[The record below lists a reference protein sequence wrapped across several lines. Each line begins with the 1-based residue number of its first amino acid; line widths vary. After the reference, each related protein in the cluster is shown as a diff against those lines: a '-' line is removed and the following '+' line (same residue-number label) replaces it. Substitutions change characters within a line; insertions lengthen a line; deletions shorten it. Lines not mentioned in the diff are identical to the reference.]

1 MPYHPS
7 SSCSMP
13 TSVPGAIAAITS
25 QPGFSQ
31 PSKRYF
37 DVPSENLLDVGDT
50 SIYLMGAL
58 EDIINNFPPRSRYPH
73 EALQGLWSGPT
84 GIAYLLVQV
93 SSRSPDLVVSGQPAI
108 HWAQCYIAG
117 SRGHNLRLGSHGCGV
132 SDERLA
138 FEAVKAAL
146 TKDLRHVRD
155 FVAMVEQVAAVE
167 EFPDE
172 NLYGRAGTL
181 YLLRMIKHWVGAES
195 CGKIIDPA
203 IAEIANTV
211 MNHGLPEPQGDGNN
225 PRAEGRVR
233 WKWHGQR
240 YLGAVHGDIGI
251 IMQLVLSMPSLADR
265 LEGVLERLLR
275 MQQHDGNWPSSE
287 GRTSPGKGL
296 VQFCHGAPGFVVSL
310 CSIRQYFP
318 RLQGK
323 IDGAL
328 QRARQCIWTQGLL
341 KKEPNIC
348 HGIFGNA
355 LCLPKGPQR
364 QHFLAIATP
373 ENVGHMKASDPTG
386 TVFERADYG
395 RSYSSLTSYAPC
407 AVWTWLVAR
416 EPDPIIM
423 GYNDV

>member
-7 SSCSMP
+7 SP
-13 TSVPGAIAAITS
+13 APLTTGVPGPIVAMTGQA
-25 QPGFSQ
+25 GFSQ
-31 PSKRYF
+31 PKKRYI
-37 DVPSENLLDVGDT
+37 DVSSENLLDVGET
-50 SIYLMGAL
+50 SHYLMGAL
-58 EDIINNFPPRSRYPH
+58 EDIIVNFPPRSRYPH

-84 GIAYLLVQV
+84 GIAYLLLQV
-93 SSRSPDLVVSGQPAI
+93 SAKLPDLIISGQPAF

-117 SRGHNLRLGSHGCGV
+117 SRGHNLRLGSHGCGL

-138 FEAVKAAL
+138 FEAVRAAL

-155 FVAMVEQVAAVE
+155 FVANVEQVAAVA

-181 YLLRMIKHWVGAES
+181 YLLRMVKHWVGADN
-195 CGKIIDPA
+195 CAKIVDPA
-203 IAEIANTV
+203 VAEIANTIL
-211 MNHGLPEPQGDGNN
+211 NNGLGAAAESPREQG
-225 PRAEGRVR
+225 RAR
-233 WKWHGQR
+233 WRWHGTR

-251 IMQLVLSMPSLADR
+251 ITQLVLSMPELADR
-265 LEGVLERLLR
+265 VECVLERLLM

-287 GRTSPGKGL
+287 DHTSSGNGL

-310 CSIRQYFP
+310 CSLRQYFP
-318 RLQGK
+318 RLHAK
-323 IDGAL
+323 IDASL
-328 QRARQCIWTQGLL
+328 RRARQCIWTQGLL
-341 KKEPNIC
+341 KKEPNLC

-355 LCLPKGPQR
+355 LCLPNGPLR
-364 QHFLAIATP
+364 QHFLAVATP
-373 ENVGHMKASDPTG
+373 ENVAHMKSSDPTG

-395 RSYSSLTSYAPC
+395 RSYSTLTSYAPC

-416 EPDPIIM
+416 EPDPFIL